1 MWKALS
7 CSLSANFFT
16 EIELS
21 SPTLLD
27 TKSEEIAL
35 QNIEKQLTDINHRL
49 QRTYELLE
57 DGVYSKET
65 FLQRQSAIS
74 QDQTALLN
82 TKHEIER
89 KLHNKQTDI
98 EAQKNSAPLIRHVLD
113 VYPTLED
120 PKEQN
125 LLLKQVIRR
134 IDYHKTV
141 RVYGKAK
148 SDLHLTIHPKVAIPQ
163 TSNI

>member
-1 MWKALS
+1 MGGWRCGYLRRS
-7 CSLSANFFT
+7 REGSDYTTINLYFVSHVFQ
-16 EIELS
+16 S
-21 SPTLLD
+21 TLPRR
-27 TKSEEIAL
+27 E
-35 QNIEKQLTDINHRL
+35 RL
-49 QRTYELLE
+49 
-57 DGVYSKET
+57 
-65 FLQRQSAIS
+65 
-74 QDQTALLN
+74 
-82 TKHEIER
+82 ER

-98 EAQKNSAPLIRHVLD
+98 EAQKNSAPLIRYVLD

-148 SDLHLTIHPKVAIPQ
+148 SDLHLTIHPKIAIPQ

>member
-1 MWKALS
+1 MNCSKMVFTVRKPS
-7 CSLSANFFT
+7 CSVN
-16 EIELS
+16 
-21 SPTLLD
+21 P
-27 TKSEEIAL
+27 
-35 QNIEKQLTDINHRL
+35 
-49 QRTYELLE
+49 
-57 DGVYSKET
+57 
-65 FLQRQSAIS
+65 QSARI
-74 QDQTALLN
+74 QTALLN

-148 SDLHLTIHPKVAIPQ
+148 SDLHLTIHPKIAIPQ